1 MNGQVQSALVD
12 WGKTLSGTKKN
23 NIRSKVIKQPFCW
36 CGCLVTLVIE
46 QLVHISFFQ
55 MEKVTIQLVIQNKQT
70 GIELKKNPM
79 KDLSLRDSDLLC
91 YFYPVI

>member
-1 MNGQVQSALVD
+1 MNWQVQSALVD
-12 WGKTLSGTKKN
+12 WGKTVSGMKKN
-23 NIRSKVIKQPFCW
+23 DIRSKVIKQPFCW

-70 GIELKKNPM
+70 GIELGKNPM
-79 KDLSLRDSDLLC
+79 KDLSLRDSDLC